1 MQSSWARPRGRRASR
16 RETGWGHQCKMVT
29 QRIGDEKKPLKE
41 GFRKFGE
48 CHVRL
53 SVADINRGD
62 FFAARSPAPKR
73 PRFREFGSFRA
84 ESRRVR
90 LAVVQLYDKPGGR
103 RYVTGKLSGSCAFT
117 MPSHALRLSI
127 TQLRLAVLPQF
138 STCTTCLTRR

>member
-62 FFAARSPAPKR
+62 FFAARSPARKSS
-73 PRFREFGSFRA
+73 RFREFGVSELRVGEYVWQSSSFTTNQGEDVMSLA
-84 ESRRVR
+84 NSQARVR
-90 LAVVQLYDKPGGR
+90 LQCPRTLCSSQSLNLDL
-103 RYVTGKLSGSCAFT
+103 RYYPNSQPAQPV
-117 MPSHALRLSI
+117 
-127 TQLRLAVLPQF
+127 
-138 STCTTCLTRR
+138 